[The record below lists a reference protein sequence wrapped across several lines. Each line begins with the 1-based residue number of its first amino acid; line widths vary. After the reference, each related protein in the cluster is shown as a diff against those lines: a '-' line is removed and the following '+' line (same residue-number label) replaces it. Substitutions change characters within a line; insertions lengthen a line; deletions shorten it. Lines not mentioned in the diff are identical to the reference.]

1 MAYTPIN
8 WQTGDTIT
16 AEKMNKMDNGWSVS
30 SSATT
35 LCDETVTTVDDGGM
49 YAGQLSIS
57 SITSPTI
64 TVTYDGTPY
73 QCTQD
78 GDGGYGDD
86 PNFTFSDFPFRIESD
101 GFIVTQ
107 TGGAHTVKIEVAVTS
122 IETSAQFA
130 DAVASIIPVF
140 RIIIEGTTWQ
150 EAHDA
155 MASGKLC
162 YYTALVDGNE
172 VQQFVALQANYSTNQ
187 ERYEV
192 IAVGA
197 PADGLATRDVIY
209 AFSSN
214 GALLR
219 N

>member
-8 WQTGDTIT
+8 WQNGDTIT

-49 YAGQLSIS
+49 YDGQLSIS
-57 SITSPTI
+57 SITAPTI

-86 PNFTFSDFPFRIESD
+86 VNFTFADYPFRIESD

-107 TGGAHTVKIEVAVTS
+107 TGGAHTVKIEAVVTA
-122 IETSAQFA
+122 IETSQNFA
-130 DAVASIIPVF
+130 DAVASASPLFKITLYS
-140 RIIIEGTTWQ
+140 TTWQ
-150 EAHDA
+150 QAYDA
-155 MASGKLC
+155 MASGKIA
-162 YYTALVDGNE
+162 YYMIINVDNDIE
-172 VQQFVALQANYSTNQ
+172 HYIATHATYNTNTEQ
-187 ERYEV
+187 YE
-192 IAVGA
+192 
-197 PADGLATRDVIY
+197 IY
-209 AFSSN
+209 AVTSSTGN
-214 GALLR
+214 VVGDRIYALSSDGELYR

>member
-49 YAGQLSIS
+49 YDGQLSIS

-86 PNFTFSDFPFRIESD
+86 PNFTFSDYPFRIESD

-107 TGGAHTVKIEVAVTS
+107 TGGAHTVKIEATVTS
-122 IETSAQFA
+122 VETSDQFA
-130 DAVASIIPVF
+130 DAVASVIPVF
-140 RIIIEGTTWQ
+140 QITIEVTAWQ

-162 YYTALVDGNE
+162 YYTASVDGDE
-172 VQQFVALQANYSTNQ
+172 VLQFVALKAIYNTEQ
-187 ERYEV
+187 ERYDI

-197 PADGLATRDVIY
+197 PSDGLAVKDVLY
-209 AFSSN
+209 AFSSTD
-214 GALLR
+214 ALVR

>member
-30 SSATT
+30 SSSTT

-49 YAGQLSIS
+49 YDGQLSIS

-73 QCTQD
+73 QCAQD

-86 PNFTFSDFPFRIESD
+86 PNFTFSDYPFRIESD
-101 GFIVTQ
+101 GFIITQ
-107 TGGAHTVKIEVAVTS
+107 TGGAHTVKIEATVTS
-122 IETSAQFA
+122 VETSAQFA
-130 DAVASIIPVF
+130 DAVASASPLF
-140 RIIIEGTTWQ
+140 QIIINKTTWQ

-162 YYTALVDGNE
+162 YYTALVDGDA